1 MCIPFIVSLYG
12 IFNNN
17 SGTHNCIS
25 LNLAKI
31 DLCDDIFNKGQK
43 HFYRKE
49 ITTESTRTI

>member
-12 IFNNN
+12 IFI

>member
-1 MCIPFIVSLYG
+1 MCIPFIVSLYK
-12 IFNNN
+12 IFNN
-17 SGTHNCIS
+17 NCIS

-49 ITTESTRTI
+49 ITTESTRRVYRK